1 MNTILFDFGGTIDTD
16 GVHWR
21 EKFYQAYQE
30 AGLLVP
36 QHEFDAAYA
45 RAEQQM
51 CSGVLGPEDGLK
63 KTLKTQVTLQA
74 IEIGKGRRGSSFAPP
89 ENAVHDITER
99 CMRDVLETVG
109 HQVPLLLRWSQ
120 RYTLGVV
127 SNFYGNLVSV
137 VRGLG
142 IAEYF
147 SAVVDSAVVGFRKPD
162 PRIFQAALDALSCPP
177 GEAIVVGDSYD
188 RDIVPAKSL
197 GCGTVWLQNDFQKGV
212 HDTGKADFTI
222 SSLKGLDTILFE
234 RIAHENRT

>member
-1 MNTILFDFGGTIDTD
+1 MNAILFDFGGTIDTD

-30 AGLLVP
+30 AGLLLPEHV
-36 QHEFDAAYA
+36 FDAAYA
-45 RAEQQM
+45 RAERKM
-51 CSGVLGPEDGLK
+51 CSGVLGPEDGLRR
-63 KTLKTQVTLQA
+63 TLKTQVTLQ
-74 IEIGKGRRGSSFAPP
+74 IMEIAKGRRGSSYAPP
-89 ENAVHDITER
+89 ANAAHDIAER
-99 CMRDVLETVG
+99 CMRDVLETVR

-120 RYTLGVV
+120 QYTLGLV

-147 SAVVDSAVVGFRKPD
+147 AAVVDSAVVGIRKPD
-162 PRIFQAALDALSCPP
+162 PRIFRSALDTLGCSPGDAL
-177 GEAIVVGDSYD
+177 VVGDSYD

-197 GCGTVWLQNDFQKGV
+197 GCGTVWLQNTLRKEV
-212 HDTGKADFTI
+212 HDTGKADFII
-222 SSLKGLDTILFE
+222 SSLRGLDSILFE